1 MRTGGG
7 WGGGGNGRRSVP
19 RAGNL
24 DCTDSE
30 KHLNRTHAHRR
41 LHLQRRSPSKRGPRT
56 ELTHRTE
63 PPSEQ
68 PRTEL
73 DKRTALDRTSTAPE
87 NDRTRTASELAPHQK
102 TTAHPPIGRRHANPS
117 PFLSS
122 LRILK
127 GMSFIRGGPC
137 GSFGREILRGRFSG
151 RLLLRPCRFPIRP
164 A

>member
-1 MRTGGG
+1 MYGFSGAFSCGR
-7 WGGGGNGRRSVP
+7 GGNGRCSVP
-19 RAGNL
+19 RAGSW

-30 KHLNRTHAHRR
+30 KHLNRTHAHKR

-63 PPSEQ
+63 PHSEQ

-73 DKRTALDRTSTAPE
+73 VPHQRTTAPE
-87 NDRTRTASELAPHQK
+87 QHWAELVPHQK

-127 GMSFIRGGPC
+127 GVSFMKG
-137 GSFGREILRGRFSG
+137 G
-151 RLLLRPCRFPIRP
+151 RLLLRPRRSSIRP
-164 A
+164 AEIVTAWCSLNGEW